1 VLLSFS
7 VGRSHGVRPGD
18 LVGAI
23 TGEAGVTSRDLG
35 AITIL
40 PHSSLVEVNPD
51 VAGQVVKAMKGAAIR
66 GESFTVRVAKAT
78 GDDDRPRQP
87 RTREIDSPSK

>member
-1 VLLSFS
+1 VVLSFS
-7 VGRSHGVRPGD
+7 VGRTQGVRPGD

-35 AITIL
+35 SITIL

-51 VAGQVVKAMKGAAIR
+51 VAAQVVKAMKGASIR
-66 GESFTVRVAKAT
+66 GEQFTVKVAKT
-78 GDDDRPRQP
+78 
-87 RTREIDSPSK
+87 PST

>member
-1 VLLSFS
+1 MLSFS
-7 VGRSHGVRPGD
+7 VGRTQGVRPGD

-51 VAGQVVKAMKGAAIR
+51 VAGQVVKAMKGASIR
-66 GESFTVRVAKAT
+66 GEQVTVKVAKP
-78 GDDDRPRQP
+78 PR
-87 RTREIDSPSK
+87 E